1 MKQQGVT
8 LVELMIVLL
17 IIGLIAVAASPFT
30 SAWVKDAKVA
40 EGASAVEEAIGRA
53 KAAAL
58 RNTARVTGDKPASRV
73 CFASSEIKVV
83 VPATSTQEVKCDLT
97 PVWTAKLSDVVTVK
111 TFKDKDDTTPLEWS
125 CSCFNNKGLA
135 MTDSANCNGC
145 SVNLNF
151 KFTHDGHTGV
161 DGDERSFY

>member
-30 SAWVKDAKVA
+30 SAWVKDAKVS

-73 CFASSEIKVV
+73 CFSSSEVKVV
-83 VPATSTQEVKCDLT
+83 VPATPTQEVKCDLT

-111 TFKDKDDTTPLEWS
+111 TFKDKDDTPSTWS

-135 MTDSANCNGC
+135 ITDSANCNEC
-145 SVNLNF
+145 STNLNF
-151 KFTHDGHTGV
+151 KFGHTGV
-161 DGDERSFY
+161 DSDERSFY